1 MAETKK
7 PSGGGCGGCLGLIV
21 GLVVI
26 VVIIVAI
33 AGGNS
38 SSSTPTT
45 PTTET
50 TEQAPS
56 PLPPETDSTP
66 SESSG
71 SESKEED
78 EVGSTSH
85 AGDTKF
91 CEEHHCIG
99 EFTTEDGTV
108 VECSDG
114 TFSHAGGLS
123 GACSDH
129 GGEAS
134 GSRSNETEEE
144 ESTHE

>member
-1 MAETKK
+1 MIALAGCAQSEAGTETG
-7 PSGGGCGGCLGLIV
+7 SEEQ
-21 GLVVI
+21 
-26 VVIIVAI
+26 
-33 AGGNS
+33 
-38 SSSTPTT
+38 STS
-45 PTTET
+45 TET
-50 TEQAPS
+50 TAAPATT
-56 PLPPETDSTP
+56 PEPTPTPPTETK
-66 SESSG
+66 SESN
-71 SESKEED
+71 SEAED

-114 TFSHAGGLS
+114 TYSHAGGIS

-134 GSRSNETEEE
+134 GSSSGESGSGGSNE
-144 ESTHE
+144 ESSE